1 VTARRRPAALTGPV
15 VPALLVVY
23 LLWGSVYVAV
33 RVVVE
38 DAPPLTSIGVRY
50 VVAGA
55 ILAVVAVARGGC
67 GALRLTRRTALGCLL
82 LAVLLPVL
90 TNGLVS
96 LAESEGVPAGT
107 AALLSAMTPVS
118 IVVLRLAVRDR
129 PPSWTLAG
137 VVVGFA
143 GLAVLLVG
151 GGSAHSFPVG
161 PSLVVVLSANFWAL
175 GSFLQPRLVLPGS
188 ALVTA
193 TYELLLGG
201 LLLLASGLATG
212 EPLTLDYRA
221 RTWWLLG
228 LMTLSSTVAFGCYV
242 WLLANAPISLVSTHA
257 YVNPVVA
264 VALGWLLLSEPVT
277 APIAVGGCIVVL
289 AVVIVIS
296 AERPPRSGAPDRV
309 ATTAQRRVR

>member
-1 VTARRRPAALTGPV
+1 V
-15 VPALLVVY
+15 VLALLVVY

-33 RVVVE
+33 RVVVQ
-38 DAPPLTSIGVRY
+38 DAPPLTSICVRY

-55 ILAVVAVARGGC
+55 ILAAVAVARGGR

-201 LLLLASGLATG
+201 CCCSRAAS
-212 EPLTLDYRA
+212 
-221 RTWWLLG
+221 
-228 LMTLSSTVAFGCYV
+228 
-242 WLLANAPISLVSTHA
+242 
-257 YVNPVVA
+257 
-264 VALGWLLLSEPVT
+264 
-277 APIAVGGCIVVL
+277 
-289 AVVIVIS
+289 
-296 AERPPRSGAPDRV
+296 PPASP
-309 ATTAQRRVR
+309 

>member
-1 VTARRRPAALTGPV
+1 VL
-15 VPALLVVY
+15 ALLVVY

-38 DAPPLTSIGVRY
+38 DAPPLTSIGLRY
-50 VVAGA
+50 VVAGG
-55 ILAVVAVARGGC
+55 ILAAVAAARSGWRT
-67 GALRLTRRTALGCLL
+67 LELTRRTALGCLL

-96 LAESEGVPAGT
+96 LAESQGVPAGT
-107 AALLSAMTPVS
+107 AALLSAMTPIS
-118 IVVLRLAVRDR
+118 IVLLRLAVRDR
-129 PPSWTLAG
+129 PATWTLLG

-151 GGSAHSFPVG
+151 GGSAHNFPLG

-175 GSFLQPRLVLPGS
+175 GSFLQPRMVLPGN

-193 TYELLLGG
+193 TYELFFGG
-201 LLLLASGLATG
+201 LLLIGSGLAAG

-221 RTWWLLG
+221 RTWWLLA
-228 LMTLSSTVAFGCYV
+228 LLTLSSTVAFGSYV

-264 VALGWLLLSEPVT
+264 VALGWLLLAEPVST
-277 APIAVGGCIVVL
+277 QIALGGGIVVL
-289 AVVIVIS
+289 AVVIVIT
-296 AERPPRSGAPDRV
+296 AERSPREGCGRPGA
-309 ATTAQRRVR
+309 RRRR